1 MIHFVVPFYN
11 NEKNLENNI
20 LILSKFLAQHVK
32 ENYEIVLSNDGSE
45 DRSLEI
51 AQKLSDSIPR
61 VRLVSYSP
69 NRGRG
74 FAVKH
79 AARSCQGKFLI
90 YTDVDFPQTTRL
102 EHILPMLDCLRRN
115 QIVIGSRFLKG
126 SRTQRIWLRKV
137 VGIVHRLMIK
147 TIFFGLR
154 VRDPDVGFKGFVLP
168 TLKRMIALSRMDR
181 WSWDL
186 EMLVVARR
194 NGLSMAEIP
203 IDWNEKHEQYVSSVR
218 LLKDAWEEL
227 VGMIRIKRNLVK
239 RLYDFSGSI

>member
-11 NEKNLENNI
+11 NEKNLEDSI
-20 LILSKFLAQHVK
+20 LILSEFLAHHLK
-32 ENYEIVLSNDGSE
+32 EDYEIVLSNDGSQ

-51 AQKLSDSIPR
+51 AQKLADSIPK

-79 AARSCQGKFLI
+79 ASRSCQGEFLI
-90 YTDVDFPQTTRL
+90 YADVDFPQTTRL

-115 QIVIGSRFLKG
+115 QIVVGSRFLKD

-137 VGIVHRLMIK
+137 VGIIHRLMIK
-147 TIFFGLR
+147 TIFFGLG
-154 VRDPDVGFKGFVLP
+154 VEDPDVGFKGFMLP
-168 TLKRMIALSRMDR
+168 ALKRMIAVSRMDR

-186 EMLVVARR
+186 EMLVIARR
-194 NGLSMAEIP
+194 NGLSIAEIP
-203 IDWNEKHEQYVSSVR
+203 IDWNEKYEQYVSSVR
-218 LLKDAWEEL
+218 LFRDAWEEL
-227 VGMIRIKRNLVK
+227 MGMIRIKTNLVK
-239 RLYDFSGSI
+239 RLYDF